1 MAEGDKIPR
10 KGGPGITRSDLLV
23 INKIDLAPHVG
34 ADLDVMR
41 RDSLRMRGDRPFLLI
56 SLRNGDGVAELVKWV
71 RSAIRISASDFVIP
85 PDLQRW
91 PLAADGAGRIGGVR
105 LELAAGPLGA
115 RLRRLL
121 SADAVARAAALSTSA
136 PDQPALL
143 YLLNPTAGL
152 MDGDGQLI
160 ELRTEPGAARR
171 CGRASRRRGYI
182 RPSLASALNNG
193 ASTLPLARCLVVLP
207 GPAIPFRGVPLLSA
221 RRGRSGRRRRA
232 YSGATF
238 GWRGVTLAVRR
249 RSGFALL
256 RCGRILSCAA
266 QGRLVFRDHF
276 DWRGPWDESAAAWHF
291 GDANACG
298 SLFHTGQVKEVP
310 SGADE
315 VLDGASFTTA
325 AGDACFRWRGPSEAV
340 TAAVV
345 QTALHLA
352 AKIVGSTKS
361 WLSGPELAPCHWFSP
376 TAHLDSMNPYV
387 RKT

>member
-1 MAEGDKIPR
+1 M
-10 KGGPGITRSDLLV
+10 GG
-23 INKIDLAPHVG
+23 
-34 ADLDVMR
+34 
-41 RDSLRMRGDRPFLLI
+41 
-56 SLRNGDGVAELVKWV
+56 
-71 RSAIRISASDFVIP
+71 SAIRISATDFVIP

-91 PLAADGAGRIGGVR
+91 PLAADDAGRIGGVR

-115 RLRRLL
+115 CLRRCYQQTPLRVL
-121 SADAVARAAALSTSA
+121 PPFRLG

-160 ELRTEPGAARR
+160 ELRTEPDVRAVVVGQSATRIHPAVAGLCTQQWRVHVAPGAV
-171 CGRASRRRGYI
+171 
-182 RPSLASALNNG
+182 
-193 ASTLPLARCLVVLP
+193 LVVLP
-207 GPAIPFRGVPLLSA
+207 GPAIPFEACRYYQRVEVDLAEGASLLWGDVWLA
-221 RRGRSGRRRRA
+221 GRYARGRASEWFRFTQMRQD
-232 YSGATF
+232 YI
-238 GWRGVTLAVRR
+238 VRR
-249 RSGFALL
+249 
-256 RCGRILSCAA
+256 

-376 TAHLDSMNPYV
+376 TAAPGFDEPLCKKNVKRAGGFISAIQPIALEQASA
-387 RKT
+387 